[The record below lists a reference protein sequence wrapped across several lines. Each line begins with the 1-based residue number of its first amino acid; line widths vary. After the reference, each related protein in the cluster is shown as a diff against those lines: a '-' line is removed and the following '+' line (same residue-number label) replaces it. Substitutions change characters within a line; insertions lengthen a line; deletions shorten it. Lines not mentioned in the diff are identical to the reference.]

1 MSTPPI
7 EGVDVQMGNDHG
19 ACHYLLA
26 FRPVAWSR
34 LPCED
39 QYDHANLVSLER
51 LSHGVLNRTHRS
63 TEPKSI
69 THDPRAMENGLLG
82 NQAYSGRRIATVGH
96 GTNVK
101 QEKANTSKSR
111 WPHALNVVTNFSKP
125 PQLAQRA
132 ADTNRRPEQGAVDAF
147 QRGHKRSNSSANIKT
162 PDAYK
167 GGENKP
173 SHRGKDGNNYDAD
186 LGLVSKRFESTRKAP
201 SPPRDIK
208 GPVHELLR
216 ASSKMTTLS
225 PSDRPIVIGISV
237 PSDSLN
243 EHTISPDVGP
253 TPVSIFN
260 QQYMA
265 DRRPSDA
272 PTIVVTPVKVTAPS
286 SAKSNDRQEPARRRA
301 PSSLYSRAT
310 NAQGTPKPSEVPP
323 VPSVRKRSLPS
334 PIHVEP
340 NLRRPDMRLI
350 STYTVFDEDRDEN
363 NSERPRSG
371 DSQLRI
377 LKRSSTDSIATR
389 RRSQGWWNHIV
400 SPFLPRPGSIP
411 WRSGSRESAPVPD
424 LPDQALT
431 IGSLGAQHS
440 SQRASKSRR
449 SNSNHTSILT
459 DMSPVET
466 ERLPEDVTLLHS
478 PFHEGLRECE
488 NSHDNLSD
496 WFEGLGAAAE
506 YYHGCWHD
514 QHYSTP
520 YFDCQNHICISRRI
534 GNFPVPEGE
543 RDQLRELP
551 TKAGLKR
558 EIATAELPKH
568 GESDGFQQAP
578 GNRFSAAFG
587 AAATSGKPAVR
598 VRPLSETTVIED
610 VDATPV
616 IEKAQLAPVVRV
628 PAPVPAA
635 QPSPPE
641 PKADVLKTKEVPEAS
656 PPDHKALRQPLP
668 MEPPEPSGVES
679 TGNDLPARSPP
690 RAEKPAKRF
699 FAVMPPDH
707 PLVKPRS
714 PESSTASPQQ
724 NEPVLNSHSSNEGA
738 TNNEPTSNISRKAVP
753 TTLVNHYHHIP
764 YREPK
769 SDQVSLADMEPP
781 PRPAWSAREVHE
793 FRGDEKTNRQTNESH
808 RGPSKLTACMNR
820 GKSSKPKT
828 KKQKWLLIG
837 IASALVAMILLIVLL
852 ALFLTR
858 KGDHMD
864 VQSQWLNLTG
874 FPPIPTGVST
884 IVQPDMVQEAP
895 GCIQPKT
902 LWSCAVPKEQQA
914 AIAPNAPN
922 QPNFRIEIRFQ
933 NGSVAQGA
941 GTNSTALQS
950 RSRLRL
956 SNTAVAGRIVRK
968 RLLRARDFTSSLFSP
983 SPSPPSREDQI
994 FLGNT
999 TDNNQQPFDG
1009 VATPFFISF
1018 LSTEKLPSLRK
1029 SKRESDAS
1037 DTNSTGNSTNSF
1049 PNLESVIPPPSTDPD
1064 GTASSALLTPYLSAQ
1079 PLRLYDRDTESEHY
1093 GFYTYFDR
1101 SIFLKSTALLNFTGA
1116 SPSEIPDD
1124 ENGGANESAAKVRC
1138 TWAQT
1143 RFLIQMWTRK
1153 GNNAPLLRSSNSSTD
1168 SSPDAH
1174 PKNLTLSSANNFT
1187 RPGSFPYPVS
1197 ITLDRHG
1204 GDIKKKMIYCYGLDQ
1219 QEYIISDEKQIQLED
1234 RGSGGNL
1241 VNPAQGPFGE
1251 VKVSGDDGGPGGIDG
1266 GHGGCG
1272 CKWENFS
1279 R

>member
-1 MSTPPI
+1 M
-7 EGVDVQMGNDHG
+7 D
-19 ACHYLLA
+19 
-26 FRPVAWSR
+26 
-34 LPCED
+34 
-39 QYDHANLVSLER
+39 
-51 LSHGVLNRTHRS
+51 
-63 TEPKSI
+63 KSGSGDI
-69 THDPRAMENGLLG
+69 LLG
-82 NQAYSGRRIATVGH
+82 NAAYSGRPIATAGH

-132 ADTNRRPEQGAVDAF
+132 ADANRRPEQGAVGAF

-167 GGENKP
+167 AGEYKP
-173 SHRGKDGNNYDAD
+173 SHRGKDSNDYDAD
-186 LGLVSKRFESTRKAP
+186 LGLVSRRFESTRKAP
-201 SPPRDIK
+201 SPPRDTK
-208 GPVHELLR
+208 GAVHDLLR

-260 QQYMA
+260 QQYMG
-265 DRRPSDA
+265 DHRPSDA
-272 PTIVVTPVKVTAPS
+272 PTIVITPEKVRAPS
-286 SAKSNDRQEPARRRA
+286 SAESHDRRQPARRRA

-310 NAQGTPKPSEVPP
+310 NAHGTPKPSEVPP

-334 PIHVEP
+334 PINVGP
-340 NLRRPDMRLI
+340 NLPRPDIRLI
-350 STYTVFDEDRDEN
+350 STYTVFDEDRDEKS
-363 NSERPRSG
+363 SERPRSG

-377 LKRSSTDSIATR
+377 LRRSSTDSLATR
-389 RRSQGWWNHIV
+389 HRSQGWWNHIV
-400 SPFLPRPGSIP
+400 SPFLPKPGSVP
-411 WRSGSRESAPVPD
+411 WRSGSRASAPVPD
-424 LPDQALT
+424 LPDQAPA

-440 SQRASKSRR
+440 SQEPARLRR
-449 SNSNHTSILT
+449 SNSGHTSIWT
-459 DMSPVET
+459 DISPVET
-466 ERLPEDVTLLHS
+466 ERQPEDVTLLHS
-478 PFHEGLRECE
+478 PFRKGLRACE
-488 NSHDNLSD
+488 KSHDNLSD

-514 QHYSTP
+514 QHCSTP

-534 GNFPVPEGE
+534 GNFPMPEGE

-551 TKAGLKR
+551 TEAGLKR
-558 EIATAELPKH
+558 EVATAELPKH

-587 AAATSGKPAVR
+587 AAATADKSAVR

-628 PAPVPAA
+628 PAPIPAA

-641 PKADVLKTKEVPEAS
+641 PRADVLGTKEVSEAS
-656 PPDHKALRQPLP
+656 IPNHQDLRQPLS
-668 MEPPEPSGVES
+668 MASPEPSAAES
-679 TGNDLPARSPP
+679 TGKHLPAGSPL
-690 RAEKPAKRF
+690 RTEKPSKRF

-707 PLVKPRS
+707 PSVMPRS
-714 PESSTASPQQ
+714 PESSTASPRH
-724 NEPVLNSHSSNEGA
+724 NVPVLNNHSSNEGS
-738 TNNEPTSNISRKAVP
+738 TNDEPISNVNRKAVP
-753 TTLVNHYHHIP
+753 TTVVNHYHHIP

-781 PRPAWSAREVHE
+781 PRPTRSAREVHE
-793 FRGDEKTNRQTNESH
+793 FRGNEKTNSQANESH
-808 RGPSKLTACMNR
+808 RGTSKLTACMNR

-858 KGDHMD
+858 KGDHMG

-884 IVQPDMVQEAP
+884 IVQPDMKQEAP
-895 GCIQPKT
+895 GCIHPKT

-941 GTNSTALQS
+941 GTNGTALQS
-950 RSRLRL
+950 RSGLGL
-956 SNTAVAGRIVRK
+956 SNAAAAGRTVRK
-968 RLLRARDFTSSLFSP
+968 RLLRARDFTSTLFSP

-1009 VATPFFISF
+1009 VTTPFFISL

-1029 SKRESDAS
+1029 SKRDSDSS
-1037 DTNSTGNSTNSF
+1037 DTNSTANSTDPF
-1049 PNLESVIPPPSTDPD
+1049 PNLGSVIPPPSTDPD

-1079 PLRLYDRDTESEHY
+1079 PLRLYDQDLDSEHY

-1101 SIFLKSTALLNFTGA
+1101 SIFLKSSALLNFSGA

-1143 RFLIQMWTRK
+1143 RFLVQIWTRK
-1153 GNNAPLLRSSNSSTD
+1153 GTTVQLLRSSNSSTD
-1168 SSPDAH
+1168 SSPDSH

-1219 QEYIISDEKQIQLED
+1219 QERIISDEKQIQLED
-1234 RGSGGNL
+1234 RASGGSL
-1241 VNPAQGPFGE
+1241 MNPAQGPFGD

-1272 CKWENFS
+1272 CKWENFK
-1279 R
+1279 